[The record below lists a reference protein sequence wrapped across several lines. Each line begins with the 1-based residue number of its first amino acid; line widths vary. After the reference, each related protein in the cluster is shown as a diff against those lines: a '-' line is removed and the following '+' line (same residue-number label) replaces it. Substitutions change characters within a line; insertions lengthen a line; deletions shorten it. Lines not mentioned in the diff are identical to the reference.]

1 VDPTLGD
8 MALDTLAGVLRAM
21 AEFALEQEEV
31 DIATFR
37 AQAEGWASHIAV
49 ATPAPG
55 VDPEEA
61 KARKGRREW
70 ESIRRFVRDY
80 CRSSAS
86 KATRVTTD
94 LRQVIWVFIK
104 NLSQAFAH
112 DQDVAERVHGQLG
125 RLEGMVESSSLEE
138 LKREVQG
145 AVVMLRQVL
154 EERQHRQHKQ
164 METLGAQVKF
174 LGHELES
181 ARRESETDPLTRIAN
196 RKAFD
201 EYLAGSVEIH
211 KAFAQSMCL
220 LLVDVDHFKS
230 VNDSYGHLSGDSV
243 LCAVADSLV
252 KVFLR
257 KNDFVARIGG
267 DEFAVVLRD
276 TKMAD
281 ARILCD
287 KILARIRGLLLP
299 MQSGETITV
308 SVTIGLGAIHA
319 DDDGKAWMDRADRAL
334 YAAKE
339 AGRDRMQ
346 SEE

>member
-1 VDPTLGD
+1 

-21 AEFALEQEEV
+21 AEFALDQEEV

-37 AQAEGWASHIAV
+37 TQAEGWASHIAL
-49 ATPAPG
+49 ATAPPG
-55 VDPEEA
+55 VAPEEA
-61 KARKGRREW
+61 KGRKGRREW

-80 CRSSAS
+80 CQSSAR
-86 KATRVTTD
+86 KATKVTTD

-112 DQDVAERVHGQLG
+112 DQEVAARVDVQLG
-125 RLEGMVESSSLEE
+125 RLESMVETSSLEE
-138 LKREVQG
+138 LKREIQG
-145 AVVMLRQVL
+145 AVVMLRKVL
-154 EERQHRQHKQ
+154 EERQERQHKQ
-164 METLGAQVKF
+164 MASLGEQVKS

-201 EYLAGSVEIH
+201 EYLAGSVEIQ
-211 KAFAQSMCL
+211 KAFGQAMCL
-220 LLVDVDHFKS
+220 LVVDVDHFKT
-230 VNDSYGHLSGDSV
+230 VNDSHGHLSGDSV

-276 TKMAD
+276 TRILD
-281 ARILCD
+281 AKVLCD
-287 KILARIRGLLLP
+287 KILTRIRGLLLP

-319 DDDGKAWMDRADRAL
+319 GDDVKMWMDRADRAL